1 MQRRFAPTANELE
14 HLNDKFNFANAACAE
29 FDIVGQTTSTHFT
42 GNHPF
47 HVAQRLNHAE
57 IDVTTENKRAQHRTQ
72 LVSIDAFAIAHNPR
86 LDHRVTLPVAPLL
99 LVIIFQRGK
108 AQHQRATFAKRTQP
122 HIHAIDEAILRW
134 LIQHFNQ
141 PLPHAGKKLR
151 VIQFPASTL
160 RTTMFR
166 PGKNQIDIRGE
177 IQFPAAQLT
186 HA

>member
-1 MQRRFAPTANELE
+1 MQRRFAPAANELE
-14 HLNDKFNFANAACAE
+14 YLDDKFNFANATRAK
-29 FDIVGQTTSTHFT
+29 FDIVGQTASTHFA

-47 HVAQRLNHAE
+47 HIAQRLDDAE
-57 IDVTTENKRAQHRTQ
+57 IDVTAENKRAQHRTQ

-86 LDHRVTLPVAPLL
+86 LDHRVTLPVATLL

-141 PLPHAGKKLR
+141 PLPHAGKKLG

-166 PGKNQIDIRGE
+166 PGKNQIDI
-177 IQFPAAQLT
+177 
-186 HA
+186 

>member
-1 MQRRFAPTANELE
+1 MQRRFAPAANELE
-14 HLNDKFNFANAACAE
+14 YLDDKFNFTNATRAK
-29 FDIVGQTTSTHFT
+29 FDVVGQTAPTHFT

-57 IDVTTENKRAQHRTQ
+57 IDVTTENKRAQQRTQ
-72 LVSIDAFAIAHNPR
+72 LVSIDAVAIPHNPR

-99 LVIIFQRGK
+99 LVIIFQRRK
-108 AQHQRATFAKRTQP
+108 AQHQRATFPKRTQP

-134 LIQHFNQ
+134 LIQYFNQ

-151 VIQFPASTL
+151 VIQFPASAL

-166 PGKNQIDIRGE
+166 PGKNQIDI
-177 IQFPAAQLT
+177 
-186 HA
+186 

>member
-1 MQRRFAPTANELE
+1 MQRRFAPAANELE
-14 HLNDKFNFANAACAE
+14 YLDDKFNFTNATRAK
-29 FDIVGQTTSTHFT
+29 FDVVGQTASAHFT

-47 HVAQRLNHAE
+47 HVAQRLDDAE
-57 IDVTTENKRAQHRTQ
+57 IDVTAENKRAQHRTQ
-72 LVSIDAFAIAHNPR
+72 LVSIDAFAIPHNPR

-99 LVIIFQRGK
+99 LVIIFQRRK
-108 AQHQRATFAKRTQP
+108 AQHQRATFAKRTQS

-151 VIQFPASTL
+151 VIQFPASAL

-166 PGKNQIDIRGE
+166 PGKNQIDI
-177 IQFPAAQLT
+177 
-186 HA
+186 

>member
-1 MQRRFAPTANELE
+1 MQRRFAPAANELE
-14 HLNDKFNFANAACAE
+14 YLDDKFNFTNATRAK
-29 FDIVGQTTSTHFT
+29 FDVVGQTASAHFT

-47 HVAQRLNHAE
+47 HVAQRLDDAE
-57 IDVTTENKRAQHRTQ
+57 IDVTAENKRAQHRTQ

-99 LVIIFQRGK
+99 LVIIFQRRK
-108 AQHQRATFAKRTQP
+108 AQHQRATFAKRTQS

-166 PGKNQIDIRGE
+166 PGKNQIDI
-177 IQFPAAQLT
+177 
-186 HA
+186 

>member
-1 MQRRFAPTANELE
+1 MQRWFAPAANELE
-14 HLNDKFNFANAACAE
+14 YLDNKFNFTNATRAK
-29 FDIVGQTTSTHFT
+29 FDVVGQTASTHFA

-47 HVAQRLNHAE
+47 HIAQRLDDAE
-57 IDVTTENKRAQHRTQ
+57 IDVTAENKRAQHRTQ

-99 LVIIFQRGK
+99 LVIILQRGK

-151 VIQFPASTL
+151 VIQFPASAL

-166 PGKNQIDIRGE
+166 PGKNQIDI
-177 IQFPAAQLT
+177 
-186 HA
+186 

>member
-1 MQRRFAPTANELE
+1 MQRRFAPAANELE
-14 HLNDKFNFANAACAE
+14 YLDDKFNFTNATRAK
-29 FDIVGQTTSTHFT
+29 FDVVGQTASAHFT

-47 HVAQRLNHAE
+47 HVAQRLDDAE
-57 IDVTTENKRAQHRTQ
+57 IDVTAENKRAQHRTQ
-72 LVSIDAFAIAHNPR
+72 LVSIDAFAIPHNPR

-99 LVIIFQRGK
+99 LVIIFQRRK
-108 AQHQRATFAKRTQP
+108 AQHQRATFAKRTQS

-177 IQFPAAQLT
+177 IQLPTAQLT

>member
-1 MQRRFAPTANELE
+1 MQRRFAPAANELE
-14 HLNDKFNFANAACAE
+14 YLDDKFNFTNATRAK
-29 FDIVGQTTSTHFT
+29 FDVVGQTASAHFT

-47 HVAQRLNHAE
+47 HVAQRLDDAE
-57 IDVTTENKRAQHRTQ
+57 IDVTAENKRAQHRTQ

-99 LVIIFQRGK
+99 LVIIFQRRK
-108 AQHQRATFAKRTQP
+108 AQHQRATFAKRTQS

-141 PLPHAGKKLR
+141 PLAHAGKKLR
-151 VIQFPASTL
+151 IIQFPASAL

-166 PGKNQIDIRGE
+166 PGKNQIDI
-177 IQFPAAQLT
+177 
-186 HA
+186 

>member
-1 MQRRFAPTANELE
+1 MQRRLAPAANKLE
-14 HLNDKFNFANAACAE
+14 YLDDKFNFTNATRAK
-29 FDIVGQTTSTHFT
+29 FDVVGQTAPTHFT

-99 LVIIFQRGK
+99 LVIIFQCRK
-108 AQHQRATFAKRTQP
+108 AQHQRATFAKRTQS

-151 VIQFPASTL
+151 VIQFPASAL
-160 RTTMFR
+160 RTTMFW
-166 PGKNQIDIRGE
+166 PGKNQIDI
-177 IQFPAAQLT
+177 
-186 HA
+186 

>member
-1 MQRRFAPTANELE
+1 MQRRLAPAANKLE
-14 HLNDKFNFANAACAE
+14 YLDDKFNFTNATRAK
-29 FDIVGQTTSTHFT
+29 FDVVGQTAPTHFT

-177 IQFPAAQLT
+177 IQLPTAQLT